1 LATDWASLLVPE
13 VRALEPLDVAA
24 TVEEVRALAGHE
36 AAAKLDWNENLFGP
50 LPGVLEEASRS
61 LAAASMYPI
70 AAYDDFCAEV
80 GRHAGVDPG
89 MVAPGHGLQALVGTV
104 ASVLL
109 RHGDSVVIPE
119 VSFYLYALA
128 SSARGAIV
136 RRSPMRGYAIDLEAL
151 AAKARKTGA
160 RIAWVCDP
168 NNPTA
173 TTLSASEWQSFLD
186 ALPDGCVAVVDEA
199 YGDFLPPDSRLPRER
214 DVRKGRPVILV
225 RSFSKLYGL
234 AGLRL
239 GYAIADPAVVR
250 CLAVVDEPFNV
261 NCAALAAGSASLR
274 AIEAAAERRREVAE
288 ARAYLADGLREA
300 GAEPLPSEIGFVLV
314 RVDGDDVALTRAL
327 AGRGVLVRA
336 GSHVGLPGHLRVAV
350 GPLPLME
357 RAVAAF
363 AEARSSLLG

>member
-1 LATDWASLLVPE
+1 MADWGSILVPD
-13 VRALEPLDVAA
+13 VRALEPLDVEA
-24 TVEEVRALAGHE
+24 TVGEVRALAGHG

-50 LPGVLEEASRS
+50 LPGVLEEAGRS

-80 GRHAGVDPG
+80 GRHTGVDPS

-109 RHGDSVVIPE
+109 RPGDCVVIPE
-119 VSFYLYALA
+119 VTFYLYALA

-136 RRSPMRGYAIDLEAL
+136 RRSPMRGYALDLEAL
-151 AAKARKTGA
+151 AATARETGA
-160 RIAWVCDP
+160 RVAWVCDP

-173 TTLSASEWQSFLD
+173 TTLSSSEWESFLD

-199 YGDFLPPDSRLPRER
+199 YGDFLPPESRLLRER
-214 DVRKGRPVILV
+214 DVTEGRPVILL

-261 NCAALAAGSASLR
+261 NCAALAAGGASLR
-274 AIEAAAERRREVAE
+274 AVDAAAERRREIAE
-288 ARAYLADGLREA
+288 ARGYLADGLRDA
-300 GAEPLPSEIGFVLV
+300 GAEPLPSEIGFVLA
-314 RVDGDDVALTRAL
+314 RVDVDDVALTHAL
-327 AGRGVLVRA
+327 AEQGVLVRA
-336 GSHVGLPGHLRVAV
+336 GSNVGLPGHVRVAV
-350 GPLPLME
+350 GPPPVME
-357 RAVAAF
+357 RALAAF
-363 AEARSSLLG
+363 TETRSSLLG